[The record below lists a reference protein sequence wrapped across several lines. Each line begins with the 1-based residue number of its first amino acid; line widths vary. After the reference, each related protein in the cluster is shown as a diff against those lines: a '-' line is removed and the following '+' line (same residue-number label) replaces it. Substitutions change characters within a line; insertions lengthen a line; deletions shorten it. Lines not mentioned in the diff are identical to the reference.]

1 MHARQIEENSQR
13 VIAKIESVLKI
24 QFIVF
29 YSLRIP
35 LQMHDENAYN
45 FNCVIKINLYLCF

>member
-29 YSLRIP
+29 YSLRIS

-45 FNCVIKINLYLCF
+45 FNCAIKINLYLCF